1 MSALLGTTGAQ
12 PSVPAPGSLVAYF
25 PFDEGVNDVRNA
37 ISGTAVSGSLGSPL
51 SPPLTGNAAVTSSC
65 GHDGGAGLSLSGG
78 YVNYGTPSALGR
90 QYSSTAKSA
99 AGYTFGTNGRANL
112 VNKRSSQNPGPGEYA
127 WNSTLGIQST
137 SRYKTSG
144 GFKFGTSE
152 RLSLASGLVG

>member
-1 MSALLGTTGAQ
+1 MLQVLLCLGAQ

-78 YVNYGTPSALGR
+78 YVNYGTPSALNFHGKDAI
-90 QYSSTAKSA
+90 TIMMWIK
-99 AGYTFGTNGRANL
+99 
-112 VNKRSSQNPGPGEYA
+112 GPGHKQPSHDA
-127 WNSTLGIQST
+127 NA
-137 SRYKTSG
+137 
-144 GFKFGTSE
+144 
-152 RLSLASGLVG
+152 ASGLGRR